1 MIQLPGPKELGVF
14 EFIKEGWL
22 RYHDTTEMES
32 EKILVREF
40 ELIPEKTISPPTA
53 EVEKD
58 TELTEKETEKTE
70 KTEKETEIVKEP
82 EIEKWYSIDN
92 DSYEVKSIRATLLPD
107 AIKMFCQS

>member
-1 MIQLPGPKELGVF
+1 
-14 EFIKEGWL
+14 
-22 RYHDTTEMES
+22 MES